1 MAYAPFGRSG
11 RVNKVDKGSLPK
23 NGQICHINMKVSGR
37 PQKFFTGLFGN
48 FSQMAD
54 FIKRH
59 IFEFSECH
67 VFCRIRIWERNKNI
81 ASETLFTED
90 LHEAQSFL
98 RQHFCRMVFFIYLRR
113 TYIKLRV
120 LVQNAFAKQTHLRTE
135 SKHFFLRWIGF
146 VEHLSSLLFCPT

>member
-1 MAYAPFGRSG
+1 MDWSLVNGHTGISQALCKDWSDRDVQTVVYQWNLEVTSPEWLLWNVSSQGGFDPPTETQRKQPIPPTASG
-11 RVNKVDKGSLPK
+11 NHDYDYDYVMIIMMLMVTIMIIMVQEGMN
-23 NGQICHINMKVSGR
+23 
-37 PQKFFTGLFGN
+37 
-48 FSQMAD
+48 

-98 RQHFCRMVFFIYLRR
+98 RQHFCRIVF
-113 TYIKLRV
+113 
-120 LVQNAFAKQTHLRTE
+120 
-135 SKHFFLRWIGF
+135 
-146 VEHLSSLLFCPT
+146 